1 MPIRNLLCLSFL
13 LCGTGVGEHG
23 FHRSTVD
30 AGRRELLGGLARF
43 TFGIDDHF
51 VRATVVKIST
61 ELDGCPSSTSEPL
74 VLQVFAEGKP
84 ASQPSFL
91 KMTSVCCVGP

>member
-30 AGRRELLGGLARF
+30 AGRRELLGGLARS
-43 TFGIDDHF
+43 TFGIDHF

-84 ASQPSFL
+84 VSQPSFL